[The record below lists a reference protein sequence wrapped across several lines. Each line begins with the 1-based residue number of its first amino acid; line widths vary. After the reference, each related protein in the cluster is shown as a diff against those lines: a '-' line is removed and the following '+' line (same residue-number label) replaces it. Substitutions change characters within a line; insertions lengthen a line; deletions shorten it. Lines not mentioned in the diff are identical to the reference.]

1 MSVCVVLLSNTDLS
15 IVRPKVFYRLVD
27 SLMFYDYTPMNR
39 YVCMEN
45 GREDPSRP
53 QGVETINS
61 IQNNRILIID
71 DNRAIHEDFRKIL
84 LKSAEQ
90 TDEMVEAEAA
100 LFGVAP
106 ETFQLPTFEI
116 DSAYQ
121 GEEGLDLIEKSLREK
136 RPYAMAF
143 VDVRMPPGWDGV
155 ETTSKIWQRYPDLQV
170 VICTAYS
177 DYSWEEMLK
186 RLGYSD
192 KLVILK
198 KPFDTIEVLQLA
210 ISMTEKWR
218 LYQQAKSY
226 LGDLKRIVEERTSQL
241 QITNAELTEANQSLM
256 VATEKAQQMA
266 EAALV
271 ATKAKGEFLANMS
284 HEIRTPMNGVI
295 GMVNFLLETNLSE
308 EQREYAN
315 TVKVSAEAL
324 LFIINDILDFSKIE
338 AGKMTLERQAF
349 NLRNTVKNAIDLLAF
364 QARTKGVALSYA
376 FKENLCTD
384 VIGDSNR
391 LRQILLNLVGNAI
404 KFTAKGNVRLEIDP
418 VRQSDEDVQIKF
430 SVIDTGIGVSPEA
443 QKKLFQ
449 SFSQADAST
458 TRKYGGTGLGLAI
471 SRNLV
476 ELMGGSL
483 DLTSKLGEGSTFFF
497 VLSLPKNNAA
507 SDRLPVALVE
517 YPAKS
522 VAAPA
527 SSSGIRVL
535 LAEDVK
541 INQMVATRLLQQLG
555 CSVEVANNGIEAV
568 EAWRKKKY
576 DVILMDCQMPE
587 MDGSQATQ
595 LIRTLELKENRS
607 STPIIALTANSME
620 GDRERC
626 LIAGMTDFVS
636 KPINKD
642 ALGAALK
649 RAISM
654 APV

>member
-1 MSVCVVLLSNTDLS
+1 M
-15 IVRPKVFYRLVD
+15 VD
-27 SLMFYDYTPMNR
+27 SLMFYDNTPMNR
-39 YVCMEN
+39 YVGMEN
-45 GREDPSRP
+45 RREDPSRP

-256 VATEKAQQMA
+256 VATEKAQKMA

-527 SSSGIRVL
+527 ALSGVRVL
-535 LAEDVK
+535 LVEDVK